1 MRPLAQLAK
10 TFRANFKIGPIRRF
24 PRGVC
29 GFSFFERIAHNEKM
43 DISTIANVATAI
55 TVITGALFGLFEV
68 RHFRREREERA
79 AFELLHAML
88 TSEWLRSA
96 VLIDSVPDDVAP
108 LVLEADAK
116 MLDAAHSIGLIL
128 EAVGYAVYAR
138 IVPLEMVDDMMGGIV
153 RVTWR
158 KMRNYI
164 LHDRARSGS
173 QKGWEWFQ
181 WLHEQLER
189 NGKGKTSLRV
199 GAFEA
204 YRDWRP

>member
-1 MRPLAQLAK
+1 
-10 TFRANFKIGPIRRF
+10 
-24 PRGVC
+24 
-29 GFSFFERIAHNEKM
+29 M

-55 TVITGALFGLFEV
+55 TVITGAFFGWFEV
-68 RHFRREREERA
+68 RHLRREREERA
-79 AFELLHAML
+79 AFELLHATL

-96 VLIDSVPDDVAP
+96 VLVDTLPDDVAP
-108 LVLEADAK
+108 EILEADAK
-116 MLDAAHSIGLIL
+116 TLDAAHSIGLIL
-128 EAVGYAVYAR
+128 ESVGYAVYAR
-138 IVPLEMVDDMMGGIV
+138 IVPLRMVDDMIGGIV

-164 LHDRARSGS
+164 SHDRARSGS

-181 WLHEQLER
+181 WLNDQLER
-189 NGKGKTSLRV
+189 NRKGKTSLRI

>member
-1 MRPLAQLAK
+1 
-10 TFRANFKIGPIRRF
+10 
-24 PRGVC
+24 
-29 GFSFFERIAHNEKM
+29 M
-43 DISTIANVATAI
+43 DISTIANVATAV
-55 TVITGALFGLFEV
+55 TVITGALFGWAEV
-68 RHFRREREERA
+68 HHFRREREERA

-96 VLIDSVPDDVAP
+96 VLVDSVPDNVAP
-108 LVLEADAK
+108 EVLEGNPRW
-116 MLDAAHSIGLIL
+116 LDAALSIGLIL

-138 IVPLEMVDDMMGGIV
+138 IVPLAMVDDMMGGIV

-158 KMRNYI
+158 KMNTYVV
-164 LHDRARSGS
+164 HDRIRSGS

-189 NGKGKTSLRV
+189 HGKSKTSLQV

-204 YRDWRP
+204 HRDWRP

>member
-1 MRPLAQLAK
+1 VNLRLFIFRWNAQDS
-10 TFRANFKIGPIRRF
+10 G
-24 PRGVC
+24 
-29 GFSFFERIAHNEKM
+29 M

-55 TVITGALFGLFEV
+55 TVLTGVIFGWFEV

-79 AFELLHAML
+79 AFELLHTML

-96 VLIDSVPDDVAP
+96 VLIDTVPDNVAP
-108 LVLEADAK
+108 EILEADAR

-138 IVPLEMVDDMMGGIV
+138 IVPLAMVDDMMGGIV

-158 KMRNYI
+158 KMERYVM
-164 LHDRARSGS
+164 HDRARSGS

-181 WLHEQLER
+181 WLYVQLER
-189 NGKGKTSLRV
+189 HNKSKTSLRF

-204 YRDWRP
+204 HRDWKP

>member
-1 MRPLAQLAK
+1 
-10 TFRANFKIGPIRRF
+10 
-24 PRGVC
+24 
-29 GFSFFERIAHNEKM
+29 M

-55 TVITGALFGLFEV
+55 AVLTGVIFGLFEV

-79 AFELLHAML
+79 AFELLHTML

-96 VLIDSVPDDVAP
+96 VAIDTVPDNVAP
-108 LVLEADAK
+108 EILEADAK

-138 IVPLEMVDDMMGGIV
+138 IVPLAMVDDMMGGIV

-158 KMRNYI
+158 KMERYVM
-164 LHDRARSGS
+164 HDRARSGS

-181 WLHEQLER
+181 WLDDPLER
-189 NGKGKTSLRV
+189 KRKGKTRLRV
-199 GAFEA
+199 
-204 YRDWRP
+204 R